1 MPSPKCPKQQHS
13 IRYYTRLCLG
23 GAGVLLS
30 TGDIQDLK
38 LVKSACIET
47 ALPGLVGW
55 DHALKPMPSD
65 VHTALVNQVSLCS
78 SAAPAC
84 IPPPDTTTKNL
95 SKKLTCPPKKNNRI
109 TQIKNTTKSLQ
120 VRLSKDSCE
129 NRPPPRRGE
138 MSVFRIGK
146 TREANTCVHSVTS
159 HNGRQCSCIY

>member
-1 MPSPKCPKQQHS
+1 MPSPKCPEQQHS

-47 ALPGLVGW
+47 ALPSLVGW

-78 SAAPAC
+78 SAVPAC
-84 IPPPDTTTKNL
+84 IPPRDTTTKNL
-95 SKKLTCPPKKNNRI
+95 SKKIRYPKPKKDKH
-109 TQIKNTTKSLQ
+109 IKSKTPHNLYKAAFHRTPLKRRFLQGGEKCLFFVFKKQGKLTHVYSL
-120 VRLSKDSCE
+120 LLATMAD
-129 NRPPPRRGE
+129 N
-138 MSVFRIGK
+138 
-146 TREANTCVHSVTS
+146 AAA
-159 HNGRQCSCIY
+159 